1 MTGLPRSTI
10 LIGDAADRLRELPD
24 ASVDCVITSPPYFQL
39 RDYGMGKR
47 QIGLEPTVTA
57 WVDRLQSV
65 LHEVA
70 RVLKPTGSLWL
81 NLADSYSRAPRYGAP
96 PKGLL
101 LGPERLLLALAG
113 DGWTV
118 RNKVI
123 WAKPNPMPHSVG
135 DRLNTSYDVVYFL
148 VRSRHYYFDLDRIRV
163 PHISPTKA
171 RGSGRTSPASQ
182 RPPAWAG
189 PLAGNQSGLRRARP
203 DGVPGHWL
211 GKNPGD
217 VWTIATASFHGAH
230 FATFPEALV
239 EQPLLVTCPE
249 AICTACD
256 QPWRRR
262 ITMRRQG
269 TISPAGRHS
278 QVRRYPGRWRTF
290 RQIGDLQPCDCGAL
304 TRPGV
309 VLDPFFGTGT
319 VGAVAERFGRDW
331 LGIEL
336 SPAYAEL
343 ARKRLAAIQPAS
355 GQAIA
360 A

>member
-1 MTGLPRSTI
+1 MTELPRNTI

-24 ASVDCVITSPPYFQL
+24 ASADCVITSPPYFQL
-39 RDYGMGKR
+39 RDYGMGER

-57 WVDRLQSV
+57 WVERLQAV
-65 LHEVA
+65 LREVA
-70 RVLKPTGSLWL
+70 RVLKPAGSLWL
-81 NLADSYSRAPRYGAP
+81 NLADTYSRAPRYGAP

-101 LGPERLLLALAG
+101 LAPERLLLALAD

-135 DRLNTSYDVVYFL
+135 DRLNTTYDVVYFL
-148 VRSRHYYFDLDRIRV
+148 VRSRQYYFDLDRIRV
-163 PHISPTKA
+163 PHSSESKT
-171 RGSGRTSPASQ
+171 RGRGRANATST

-189 PLAGNQSGLRRARP
+189 PLAGNQSGLRRSRP

-230 FATFPEALV
+230 FATFPETLV
-239 EQPLLVTCPE
+239 EQPLLATCPE

-262 ITMRRQG
+262 ITVRRQG
-269 TISPAGRHS
+269 TVGPAGPDA
-278 QVRRYPGRWRTF
+278 QIRRYPGRWRTF
-290 RQIGDLQPCDCGAL
+290 RQIGDLKPCGCGAP

-319 VGAVAERFGRDW
+319 VGAMAERLSRDW
-331 LGIEL
+331 VGIEL
-336 SPAYAEL
+336 SPAYAQL
-343 ARKRLAAIQPAS
+343 ARNRLAAIMAAP
-355 GQAIA
+355 GQATA